1 MAGGNSSVNVHLA
14 LNAFHSTLAMIKG
27 NRVQYRATYQQVRKQ
42 LHPILGILSKK
53 FHTGVFKK
61 SFAFQ
66 FPREVAKCPHI
77 LQGNKME
84 LDINCSNQGAKL
96 QELLVL
102 FIYITW
108 NPSCHVK

>member
-27 NRVQYRATYQQVRKQ
+27 NRVQYRDTYQQVRKQ

-77 LQGNKME
+77 LQGTKME

-102 FIYITW
+102 FIYIT
-108 NPSCHVK
+108 